1 MAKVQDEN
9 EARAGKRRREVPPTV
24 VEPPADDSSDDDG
37 VMKDEF
43 EGLSN
48 VDSDESD
55 SVFQS
60 ESSEDEMGDGGM
72 AKRFIEQV
80 TANPKMLE
88 MGYTTS
94 EGDSMEGSRSRSEED
109 LRDIGS
115 ARRLDDDD
123 TADSAWKE
131 TAAPEVG
138 DPGPSSS
145 SAPEVEEK
153 SDEPASGSGGDDVAV
168 ARVLD
173 DGENINAEEADAME
187 TEEEEEDEEEE
198 DEGDEEGEDE
208 GEDEED
214 DERVGGDVSESEGE
228 PSASEGGSD
237 SDRGSGGKDDTTNS
251 SAYSRAFSKIL
262 QSKAAKESETVR
274 NTSRNG
280 FRAFCVSSLTLAWP
294 SFAIGRA

>member
-1 MAKVQDEN
+1 ML
-9 EARAGKRRREVPPTV
+9 RAQRLIFEVHGKSITR
-24 VEPPADDSSDDDG
+24 
-37 VMKDEF
+37 
-43 EGLSN
+43 
-48 VDSDESD
+48 
-55 SVFQS
+55 
-60 ESSEDEMGDGGM
+60 
-72 AKRFIEQV
+72 I
-80 TANPKMLE
+80 
-88 MGYTTS
+88 
-94 EGDSMEGSRSRSEED
+94 
-109 LRDIGS
+109 
-115 ARRLDDDD
+115 
-123 TADSAWKE
+123 
-131 TAAPEVG
+131 
-138 DPGPSSS
+138 
-145 SAPEVEEK
+145 
-153 SDEPASGSGGDDVAV
+153 DVAV